1 MGEVLLTIAVGA
13 VCGYILFRLKFPSG
27 FIVGAIIG
35 VAVLSIGFEAA
46 SFPVW
51 ARTLAQ
57 ITAGAFI
64 GCSVDKE
71 SLRGLRRILRPLALL
86 LGFYLVLNLL
96 VGFLFVRIT
105 SMDLMTCLMCSV
117 PGGMTDIP
125 IIAADMGA
133 NVPYVAVL
141 QFARMVTGVGIFPLV
156 IARFARQD
164 GLLAEGRRDPAPAA
178 PSPEAPAAPPPA
190 KTPARAQE
198 VLLTMVVGI
207 LFGVLGKALGIP
219 AGTILFS
226 TVSVLV
232 LKLTTGKGCIP
243 RWLKRVAQVLTGCYV
258 GSCFGRQELLQL
270 KYLLVPALVL
280 IAGYALNCFLMGR
293 LLPRLTHLTRVEAML
308 ISTPAG
314 ASDMAL
320 ISSDMGVDNPEV
332 SFIQILRMILV
343 VTVFP
348 HIINLTVWLA
358 GG

>member
-96 VGFLFVRIT
+96 VGFLFVRVT

-164 GLLAEGRRDPAPAA
+164 GLLAEGSRAPAPAA
-178 PSPEAPAAPPPA
+178 PSPEAPAAPP
-190 KTPARAQE
+190 
-198 VLLTMVVGI
+198 
-207 LFGVLGKALGIP
+207 
-219 AGTILFS
+219 
-226 TVSVLV
+226 
-232 LKLTTGKGCIP
+232 
-243 RWLKRVAQVLTGCYV
+243 
-258 GSCFGRQELLQL
+258 
-270 KYLLVPALVL
+270 
-280 IAGYALNCFLMGR
+280 
-293 LLPRLTHLTRVEAML
+293 
-308 ISTPAG
+308 
-314 ASDMAL
+314 
-320 ISSDMGVDNPEV
+320 
-332 SFIQILRMILV
+332 
-343 VTVFP
+343 
-348 HIINLTVWLA
+348 
-358 GG
+358 

>member
-164 GLLAEGRRDPAPAA
+164 GLLAEGGRALLDSGVPRPRGALPGGSCRPPSRQD
-178 PSPEAPAAPPPA
+178 PSPRPGGAAYHGGGHPL
-190 KTPARAQE
+190 R
-198 VLLTMVVGI
+198 G
-207 LFGVLGKALGIP
+207 
-219 AGTILFS
+219 AGE
-226 TVSVLV
+226 
-232 LKLTTGKGCIP
+232 GAGHP
-243 RWLKRVAQVLTGCYV
+243 RRNHPV
-258 GSCFGRQELLQL
+258 FHRQRPGPQAHHRQGLHS
-270 KYLLVPALVL
+270 P
-280 IAGYALNCFLMGR
+280 
-293 LLPRLTHLTRVEAML
+293 
-308 ISTPAG
+308 
-314 ASDMAL
+314 
-320 ISSDMGVDNPEV
+320 
-332 SFIQILRMILV
+332 
-343 VTVFP
+343 
-348 HIINLTVWLA
+348 LA
-358 GG
+358 

>member
-1 MGEVLLTIAVGA
+1 M
-13 VCGYILFRLKFPSG
+13 
-27 FIVGAIIG
+27 
-35 VAVLSIGFEAA
+35 
-46 SFPVW
+46 
-51 ARTLAQ
+51 
-57 ITAGAFI
+57 
-64 GCSVDKE
+64 
-71 SLRGLRRILRPLALL
+71 
-86 LGFYLVLNLL
+86 
-96 VGFLFVRIT
+96 
-105 SMDLMTCLMCSV
+105 
-117 PGGMTDIP
+117 
-125 IIAADMGA
+125 
-133 NVPYVAVL
+133 
-141 QFARMVTGVGIFPLV
+141 
-156 IARFARQD
+156 
-164 GLLAEGRRDPAPAA
+164 
-178 PSPEAPAAPPPA
+178 
-190 KTPARAQE
+190 
-198 VLLTMVVGI
+198 
-207 LFGVLGKALGIP
+207 LGKALGIP

>member
-141 QFARMVTGVGIFPLV
+141 QFARMVTGVGKI
-156 IARFARQD
+156 
-164 GLLAEGRRDPAPAA
+164 GRAH
-178 PSPEAPAAPPPA
+178 
-190 KTPARAQE
+190 
-198 VLLTMVVGI
+198 
-207 LFGVLGKALGIP
+207 F
-219 AGTILFS
+219 
-226 TVSVLV
+226 
-232 LKLTTGKGCIP
+232 
-243 RWLKRVAQVLTGCYV
+243 
-258 GSCFGRQELLQL
+258 
-270 KYLLVPALVL
+270 
-280 IAGYALNCFLMGR
+280 
-293 LLPRLTHLTRVEAML
+293 
-308 ISTPAG
+308 
-314 ASDMAL
+314 
-320 ISSDMGVDNPEV
+320 
-332 SFIQILRMILV
+332 
-343 VTVFP
+343 
-348 HIINLTVWLA
+348 
-358 GG
+358 